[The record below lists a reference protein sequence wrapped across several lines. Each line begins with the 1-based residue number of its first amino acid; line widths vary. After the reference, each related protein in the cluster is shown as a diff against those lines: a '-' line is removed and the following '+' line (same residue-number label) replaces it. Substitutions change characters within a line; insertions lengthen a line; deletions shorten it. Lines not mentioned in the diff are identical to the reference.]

1 MNRTTARRIAPAL
14 VALALAFGVA
24 GCGDDSAD
32 DETPSPGQ
40 SANAELC
47 EGYTALQKAVD
58 DLKATPLDTTG
69 TPEEV
74 QAQVAALSEKAATVK
89 ADLNRISA
97 VSDGPVAAAIGEMNQ
112 KADALRESLTQ
123 AKAEAQEEMGPK
135 ITAAQEELNSAYAEV
150 TTKLDEVCP
159 TS

>member
-1 MNRTTARRIAPAL
+1 MNRTASRRIAPVL
-14 VALALAFGVA
+14 VALALVVT
-24 GCGDDSAD
+24 GCGGESD
-32 DETPSPGQ
+32 DETPSPAQ

-47 EGYTALQKAVD
+47 DGYTALQKAVD

-74 QAQVAALSEKAATVK
+74 QAQVAVLQEKAATVK

-97 VSDGPVAAAIGEMNQ
+97 LSDGPVAAAVGEMNQ

-123 AKAEAQEEMGPK
+123 AKADAQEEMGPK
-135 ITAAQEELNSAYAEV
+135 ITAAQQELDAAYAEV
-150 TTKLDEVCP
+150 TTTLDEACP
-159 TS
+159 SS